1 MDNTFSQE
9 QINELKEIFKKYS
22 NLPND
27 IELECLTNQS
37 SNIAY
42 IFPIEEDKPV
52 KMVFEGETISID
64 DESLQLFYK
73 KIKENI
79 NES

>member
-1 MDNTFSQE
+1 MNNALSQE

-27 IELECLTNQS
+27 IELECLQS
-37 SNIAY
+37 SDVAY
-42 IFPIEEDKPV
+42 IFPVEEGKPV

-73 KIKENI
+73 KIKENT

>member
-1 MDNTFSQE
+1 MDNILSQE

-22 NLPND
+22 NLPDD
-27 IELECLTNQS
+27 IELKCLTNQS
-37 SNIAY
+37 SDVAY
-42 IFPIEEDKPV
+42 IFPVEEDKPV
-52 KMVFEGETISID
+52 KVVFEGESIST

-73 KIKENI
+73 KIKENT